1 LFIGYDTYKIGQNL
15 GKHLSERVYKG
26 NFIVL
31 KGDKGDFNT
40 HFLYDGANKYIEPM
54 LGAGANVILN
64 DYVPGWSAE
73 TAKEMVKKA
82 VIANDMKLDA
92 VLCPNDGLAGGA
104 AAAVQELGLKNH
116 VIIVGMDA
124 ELAAVKRL
132 VAGTQDATVYMDL
145 KNMASAAVDQAYALA
160 KGEKVTANSEITND
174 KGEKIQV
181 YLITG
186 EMVTKENIDKVLIES
201 GYYTKEQ
208 VYGNN

>member
-1 LFIGYDTYKIGQNL
+1 
-15 GKHLSERVYKG
+15 
-26 NFIVL
+26 
-31 KGDKGDFNT
+31 
-40 HFLYDGANKYIEPM
+40 M
-54 LGAGANVILN
+54 LGAGVNVILN

-174 KGEKIQV
+174 KGEKIQA

-208 VYGNN
+208 IYGTN

>member
-1 LFIGYDTYKIGQNL
+1 
-15 GKHLSERVYKG
+15 
-26 NFIVL
+26 
-31 KGDKGDFNT
+31 
-40 HFLYDGANKYIEPM
+40 M
-54 LGAGANVILN
+54 
-64 DYVPGWSAE
+64 
-73 TAKEMVKKA
+73 
-82 VIANDMKLDA
+82 
-92 VLCPNDGLAGGA
+92 
-104 AAAVQELGLKNH
+104 
-116 VIIVGMDA
+116 
-124 ELAAVKRL
+124 
-132 VAGTQDATVYMDL
+132 YMDL

>member
-1 LFIGYDTYKIGQNL
+1 M
-15 GKHLSERVYKG
+15 LS
-26 NFIVL
+26 L
-31 KGDKGDFNT
+31 
-40 HFLYDGANKYIEPM
+40 
-54 LGAGANVILN
+54 
-64 DYVPGWSAE
+64 
-73 TAKEMVKKA
+73 
-82 VIANDMKLDA
+82 
-92 VLCPNDGLAGGA
+92 
-104 AAAVQELGLKNH
+104 
-116 VIIVGMDA
+116 DA

-145 KNMASAAVDQAYALA
+145 KNMASAAVDQAVALA

-208 VYGNN
+208 IYGTN

>member
-1 LFIGYDTYKIGQNL
+1 
-15 GKHLSERVYKG
+15 
-26 NFIVL
+26 
-31 KGDKGDFNT
+31 
-40 HFLYDGANKYIEPM
+40 M
-54 LGAGANVILN
+54 
-64 DYVPGWSAE
+64 
-73 TAKEMVKKA
+73 TAKGQSIKKGLG
-82 VIANDMKLDA
+82 IANDMKLDA

-186 EMVTKENIDKVLIES
+186 EMVTKESKKLQFFSIFSSQIQF
-201 GYYTKEQ
+201 YY
-208 VYGNN
+208 VYISRTC

>member
-1 LFIGYDTYKIGQNL
+1 
-15 GKHLSERVYKG
+15 
-26 NFIVL
+26 
-31 KGDKGDFNT
+31 
-40 HFLYDGANKYIEPM
+40 M
-54 LGAGANVILN
+54 
-64 DYVPGWSAE
+64 
-73 TAKEMVKKA
+73 
-82 VIANDMKLDA
+82 
-92 VLCPNDGLAGGA
+92 CPNDGLAGGA

>member
-1 LFIGYDTYKIGQNL
+1 MFIGYDTYKIGQNL

-104 AAAVQELGLKNH
+104 AAAVKELGLKNH

-145 KNMASAAVDQAYALA
+145 KNMASAAVDHTSSFRYSFLIYPSGINASISQSTTVS
-160 KGEKVTANSEITND
+160 KVSSSSCPPFKAITASLSIL
-174 KGEKIQV
+174 Q
-181 YLITG
+181 
-186 EMVTKENIDKVLIES
+186 
-201 GYYTKEQ
+201 
-208 VYGNN
+208 